1 MKIAFYSYKSYD
13 KEWFDREL
21 AHTEFDIDYFRV
33 KLDETTA
40 EYARGSDVVCAFVN
54 DDLSRVVLDKL
65 AEIGIRMIAMRC
77 AGFNNVDLEAARE
90 HNIPVYR
97 VPEYSPHA
105 VAEHAVAL
113 IMGLNRKTH
122 KAYNR
127 IRDGNFSLSRLTG
140 FNINGK
146 TVGVLGTG
154 KIGRVFADL
163 MHGFGCRILLYDKFP
178 NEELEKKGYKYVD
191 LGTLLKESDIL
202 SLHVPLLPETTHIIN
217 RETLNMM
224 KDNAM
229 LINTSR
235 GGLINA
241 EHAIQALRSKKLGYL
256 GIDVYEQEEG
266 LFFHNLQEQII
277 DDDTLALLMSFPN
290 VLITAHQ
297 AFFTN
302 EALHEITRTTLQNIQ
317 DFVEGKTNE
326 NLIEAPAQV

>member
-13 KEWFDREL
+13 KEYFEKHIGDFNFEI
-21 AHTEFDIDYFRV
+21 AYFRV
-33 KLDETTA
+33 KLEESTA

-54 DDLSRVVLDKL
+54 DDLSRGVIEKL
-65 AEIGIRMIAMRC
+65 AEVGIKMIALRC
-77 AGFNNVDLEAARE
+77 AGFNNVDLEAAAE
-90 HNIPVYR
+90 NDIPVYR

-113 IMGLNRKTH
+113 ILGLNRKTH

-127 IRDGNFSLSRLTG
+127 IRDGNFSLSRLVG
-140 FNINGK
+140 FNLHGK

-163 MHGFGCRILLYDKFP
+163 MSGFGCRILLYDKFP
-178 NEELEKKGYKYVD
+178 DDAFEEKGFKYVD
-191 LGTLLKESDIL
+191 LTTLLKDSDIL
-202 SLHVPLLPETTHIIN
+202 SLHVPLMPETSHIIN
-217 RETLNMM
+217 RTTLSMM

-235 GGLINA
+235 GGLINT
-241 EHAIQALRSKKLGYL
+241 EHALDALRNKKLGYL

-266 LFFHNLQEQII
+266 VFFHNLQEQII
-277 DDDTLALLMSFPN
+277 DDETLSILMAYPN

-297 AFFTN
+297 AFFTK
-302 EALHEITRTTLQNIQ
+302 EALDEITRITLKNIE
-317 DFVEGKTNE
+317 DFGKGMGNE
-326 NLIEAPAQV
+326 NVVKPPS